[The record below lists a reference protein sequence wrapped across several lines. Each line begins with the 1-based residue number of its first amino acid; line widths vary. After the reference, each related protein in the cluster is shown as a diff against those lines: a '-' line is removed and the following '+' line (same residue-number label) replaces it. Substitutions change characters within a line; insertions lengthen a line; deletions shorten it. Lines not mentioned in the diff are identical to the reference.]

1 VEWVCGFGSGVGCGA
16 PDKAGRQAGRVEGR
30 DIRTH
35 RFGPDVEIAEEKGKK
50 RFAMNT
56 GGG

>member
-1 VEWVCGFGSGVGCGA
+1 VVLVRGSGVVHRT
-16 PDKAGRQAGRVEGR
+16 RQAGRQGR
-30 DIRTH
+30 GEEYTVRTH